1 MIIIGNT
8 LVSEDIFEAQFICN
22 LYACKG
28 ACCIEGDAGAPLLA
42 EEVDLIKND
51 FETIKPFLTPEFVNS
66 IEKTNFYEAD
76 KDGDWVTTCQKT
88 GECNFVVKSKD
99 GTLSCGIE
107 LAHKAGKTTFKKPL
121 SCHLYPI
128 RLSKVG
134 EYTALNYHRWHICHA
149 ACSFGK
155 QEQVTL
161 FEFLK
166 EPLIRAFGNHWY
178 AEATEIAKAYKQ
190 SFNHANNR

>member
-1 MIIIGNT
+1 MIIIGDT

-28 ACCIEGDAGAPLLA
+28 ACCVEGDAGAPLLK
-42 EEVDLIKND
+42 EEVEIIKTEFDN
-51 FETIKPFLTPEFVNS
+51 IQPFLTPKYVKS
-66 IEKTNFYEAD
+66 INQQGFYESD
-76 KDGDWVTTCQKT
+76 KDGDLVTTCQKT

-107 LAHKAGKTTFKKPL
+107 MAHKAGKTTFKKPI

-134 EYTALNYHRWHICHA
+134 DYTALNYHRWHICHA
-149 ACSFGK
+149 ACSYGK

-166 EPLIRAFGNHWY
+166 EPLIRAFGDNWY
-178 AEATEIAKAYKQ
+178 AEATLVFNAYKQ
-190 SFNHANNR
+190 NSNHANNR